1 MNRLVRNGPWL
12 LLILLIGSGWAI
24 ETLMDES
31 VDYLWFS
38 SLNALSIFWTYFWAR
53 LLSGIIFGSL
63 FFITLFSALRTIP
76 GKIPPITIRVGPRLQ
91 EIPVAGIRKT
101 LTIAIFLLSLF
112 VGEGFSDPNSAL
124 SFLSVIKAANGGP
137 SDPVFHHPLSFYL
150 FDLPFWEP
158 LVNFTTAVLIISVIV
173 SLILGKLTGFLRASQ
188 TGFHFEPIYRKRFF
202 FLLAVAVGSL
212 GLSVFLERYDLLT
225 KTHEMITGPGYTE
238 THSTIPALLFSSIM
252 AFLTTAACLL
262 AAFSESKSLLPLG
275 LGTTA
280 AAAYFIGAV
289 IYPDMLERFVVLP
302 DQFHREKPYIE
313 KNIQW
318 TRMAYG
324 LDRVKVEHISELK
337 TPSQQDFEKNAPTIN
352 NIRLWDHRPLLTTVR
367 QLQQIRTYYQFP
379 LLAPDRY
386 TVNGQLRQVLLAPRE
401 LSYSNLPS
409 PNWINLHLAYTHGH
423 GLIMAPVNRVT
434 DEGLPIFWIRN
445 IPPET
450 PASLPL
456 KHSRIYFADRN
467 LPYAIVNTQVGEF
480 DYPSGNKNVYSHY
493 NGKGGIRLSST
504 MRKILFSYHFGTPK
518 IFLSDAIT
526 PESRI
531 LFHRNIFTIVHNL
544 APYLTLDPDPV
555 PIVTAHGRLLWMI
568 DAYTTSSHVPYSKEV
583 PGPLAMINPRS
594 HFAGGHLSALGSWHR
609 EINMIHNPVRVI
621 VDPQSG
627 IPTFYVTDPS
637 DPMIATY
644 RAIFPD
650 LYKPMEMM
658 GTDLE
663 SHLRFPPGIFSIL
676 AKVYESYHMTDPHT
690 FFNRE
695 DLWDL
700 PTRNEQSMSPYYTVM
715 RLPGSSKEEYVLM
728 LPYTP
733 SQRQNLSAWLVGRSD
748 GKHLGGMK
756 VFTFPKERLIY
767 GPDQIEAR
775 IDQRGPISKQ
785 LTLWNQQG
793 SHVVRGTL
801 LIIPVAGTLLYVEPL
816 YLEATSQGALPELRR
831 VIVSMGDRVVMRKT
845 LSEAIDALFNNAS
858 GNEAN
863 PPQKHEVRSR
873 IGEEDGWV
881 ELHALEKDADG
892 ALRNGDL
899 QRLGADM
906 KKILN
911 TIRKHP

>member
-1 MNRLVRNGPWL
+1 MNRLVKNGPWL
-12 LLILLIGSGWAI
+12 LLVLLIGSGWTI

-38 SLNALSIFWTYFWAR
+38 SLKALSIFWTYFWAR
-53 LLSGIIFGSL
+53 LFSGVIFGSL
-63 FFITLFSALRTIP
+63 FFMALSAALRTIP
-76 GKIPPITIRVGPRLQ
+76 GKIPSITIRIGPRLQ
-91 EIPVAGIRKT
+91 EIPVTAIRKI
-101 LTIAIFLLSLF
+101 LQIAIFLISIF
-112 VGEGFSDPNSAL
+112 VGEGFSDPNMAL
-124 SFLSVIKAANGGP
+124 SFLSAFKSTQGGP
-137 SDPVFHHPLSFYL
+137 ADPVFHHPLSFYL
-150 FDLPFWEP
+150 FDLPLIEP
-158 LVNFTTAVLIISVIV
+158 LITFLTTILLLSVIV
-173 SLILGKLTGFLRASQ
+173 SLILGRLTGFLRLSPQ
-188 TGFHFEPIYRKRFF
+188 GISFEPAYRKRF
-202 FLLAVAVGSL
+202 LLLSGTAIASL
-212 GLSVFLERYDLLT
+212 GVSVFLERYDLLT

-238 THSTIPALLFSSIM
+238 THSTIPALLFTAIL
-252 AFLTTAACLL
+252 AFLTSASCFVAAL
-262 AAFSESKSLLPLG
+262 SESKLLLPLG

-280 AAAYFIGAV
+280 FASYFIGAV

-318 TRMAYG
+318 TRMSYG
-324 LDRVKVEHISELK
+324 LDRVAIEHISELK
-337 TPSQQDFEKNAPTIN
+337 TPTQQDFEKNAPTIN

-386 TVNGQLRQVLLAPRE
+386 MVNGQLRQVLLAPRE
-401 LSYSNLPS
+401 LSYANLPS

-434 DEGLPIFWIRN
+434 DEGLPLFWIRN

-480 DYPSGNKNVYSHY
+480 DYPSGNKNVYNHY
-493 NGKGGIRLSST
+493 AGTGGIKLSST

-518 IFLSDAIT
+518 IFLSDAIG
-526 PESRI
+526 PQSRI
-531 LFHRNIFTIVHNL
+531 LIHRNIFTIVHNL

-555 PIVTAHGRLLWMI
+555 PLVTSDGRLLWMI

-583 PGPLAMINPRS
+583 PGPLAMINARS
-594 HFAGGHLSALGSWHR
+594 HFSGGHLPALRSWHR
-609 EINMIHNPVRVI
+609 EINMIHNPVRII

-627 IPTFYVTDPS
+627 VPTFYVTDPS

-658 GTDLE
+658 GPDLQ

-676 AKVYESYHMTDPHT
+676 ARVYESYHMTDPHT

-695 DLWDL
+695 DLWSL
-700 PTRNEQSMSPYYTVM
+700 PSRNEEPMSPYYTVM
-715 RLPGSSKEEYVLM
+715 RLPGSAKEEYVLM

-748 GKHLGGMK
+748 GSHLGGMK
-756 VFTFPKERLIY
+756 VYTFPKERLIY

-845 LSEAIDALFNNAS
+845 LSEAINALFENS
-858 GNEAN
+858 PVSQKIE
-863 PPQKHEVRSR
+863 PQKREISSR
-873 IGEEDGWV
+873 RTHDGWA
-881 ELHALEKDADG
+881 ELHSLEKDADS
-892 ALRNGDL
+892 ALRSGDL
-899 QRLGADM
+899 ERLGADM

-911 TIRKHP
+911 TIRNHP

>member
-1 MNRLVRNGPWL
+1 MNRLVKNGPWL
-12 LLILLIGSGWAI
+12 LLILLIGSGWTA

-38 SLNALSIFWTYFWAR
+38 SLKALSIFWTYFWAR
-53 LLSGIIFGSL
+53 LLAGIIFGSL
-63 FFITLFSALRTIP
+63 FFSALFSALRTIP
-76 GKIPPITIRVGPRLQ
+76 GKIPAITIRMGPRLQ
-91 EIPVAGIRKT
+91 EIPVYAIRKI
-101 LTIAIFLLSLF
+101 LMIALFLISIF
-112 VGEGFSDPNSAL
+112 VGEEFSDPNTAL
-124 SFLSVIKAANGGP
+124 SFLTALKATRSGP
-137 SDPVFHHPLSFYL
+137 SDPVFHHSLSFYL
-150 FDLPFWEP
+150 FDLPLLEP
-158 LVNFTTAVLIISVIV
+158 LISFLTTVLILSVIT
-173 SLILGKLTGFLRASQ
+173 SLILGRLTGFLRISSQ
-188 TGFHFEPIYRKRFF
+188 GLILEPVYKKRLL
-202 FLLAVAVGSL
+202 FLLATAIGSI
-212 GLSVFLERYDLLT
+212 GLSIFLERYDLLT

-238 THSTIPALLFSSIM
+238 THSTIPALLFTSILS
-252 AFLTTAACLL
+252 FLAAGSCLL
-262 AAFSESKSLLPLG
+262 AAFWESKILLPIG
-275 LGTTA
+275 LGATA
-280 AAAYFIGAV
+280 AASYFIGAI

-324 LDRVKVEHISELK
+324 LDQVTIEHISELK
-337 TPSQQDFEKNAPTIN
+337 TPTQQDFEKNAPTIN
-352 NIRLWDHRPLLTTVR
+352 NIRLWDHRPLLTTVK

-386 TVNGQLRQVLLAPRE
+386 MVNGQLRQVLLAPRE
-401 LSYSNLPS
+401 LSYTNLPS
-409 PNWINLHLAYTHGH
+409 PNWINVHLSYTHGH

-450 PASLPL
+450 PATLPL
-456 KHSRIYFADRN
+456 KHSRIYFADRD
-467 LPYAIVNTQVGEF
+467 LPYAIVNTKVGEF

-493 NGKGGIRLSST
+493 SGKGGIGLSST
-504 MRKILFSYHFGTPK
+504 LRKILFSYHFGTPK

-526 PESRI
+526 PDSRI
-531 LFHRNIFTIVHNL
+531 LFHRNIFTIIHNL

-555 PIVTAHGRLLWMI
+555 PIVTSEGKLLWMI

-594 HFAGGHLSALGSWHR
+594 HFSGGHLSALGSWHR
-609 EINMIHNPVRVI
+609 EINMIHNPVRII

-637 DPMIATY
+637 DPMIKTY

-650 LYKPMEMM
+650 LYKPMKMM
-658 GTDLE
+658 GSNLE

-695 DLWDL
+695 DLWAL

-715 RLPGSSKEEYVLM
+715 RLPGSSREEYVLM

-756 VFTFPKERLIY
+756 VYTFPKERLIY

-831 VIVSMGDRVVMRKT
+831 VIVSMGDRVIMRKT
-845 LSEAIDALFNNAS
+845 LSEAIDALFNNTS
-858 GNEAN
+858 GNMTSS
-863 PPQKHEVRSR
+863 PQKRTV
-873 IGEEDGWV
+873 GTKV
-881 ELHALEKDADG
+881 EGKDVWKDLHTLEKDADN

-899 QRLGADM
+899 QRLGGDM

-911 TIRKHP
+911 EIKNHP